1 MYLPVDISITL
12 HSHFPSRPQMPHVEL
27 GTIQIPCTETLE
39 RVNNNKIVLK
49 HTPACSRDP

>member
-1 MYLPVDISITL
+1 
-12 HSHFPSRPQMPHVEL
+12 MPHVEL
-27 GTIQIPCTETLE
+27 GTIQIPCIETLE